1 MDLVPTD
8 LKEIGWGGMVW
19 IDLAQDWD
27 KRWAVK
33 NAGMVIFVP

>member
-19 IDLAQDWD
+19 IDLDQEWD

-33 NAGMVIFVP
+33 NAGMDLCVP

>member
-19 IDLAQDWD
+19 IDLDQGWD
-27 KRWAVK
+27 ERWAVK
-33 NAGMVIFVP
+33 NAGLDVFVP